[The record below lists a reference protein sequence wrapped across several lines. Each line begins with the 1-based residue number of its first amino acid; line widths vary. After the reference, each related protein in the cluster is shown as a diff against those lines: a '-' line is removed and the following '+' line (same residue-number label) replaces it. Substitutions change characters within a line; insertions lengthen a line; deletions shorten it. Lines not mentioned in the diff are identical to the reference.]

1 MYIRNECTRP
11 VPDFFYIPIESKG
24 FKEMAKSFFPSKEYT
39 SCLGTK
45 VMWKISLKSFRCG
58 TMLHMWCTRKWDMI
72 CVTTRVSDEA
82 CYRAAPM
89 HKNRPQITNPTHPYL
104 LSIKEED
111 EKLKRLVELHGER
124 WDFVASHFPGI
135 KHFLGLFIW
144 GKLSYGKVIVLLWTR
159 KKISI
164 T

>member
-1 MYIRNECTRP
+1 
-11 VPDFFYIPIESKG
+11 
-24 FKEMAKSFFPSKEYT
+24 MAKSFFPSKEYI

-45 VMWKISLKSFRCG
+45 VMWKMSLKSFRCG

-135 KHFLGLFIW
+135 KHFSGNSFEVNFLMER
-144 GKLSYGKVIVLLWTR
+144 LLCCFEQE
-159 KKISI
+159 KK
-164 T
+164 